1 MAIVIKKPLVEP
13 LQMYFDMKGDTT
25 RWELLANLAKD
36 KFQIELLPSVFA
48 EFRYTGVMRLFR
60 GDLTK
65 VFVLDQIIEDR
76 KKVQDQLAVLTGVLV
91 LQQEAPSQSL

>member
-1 MAIVIKKPLVEP
+1 MAVVITKPLIEP

-25 RWELLANLAKD
+25 QWTLLANSAKD

-48 EFRYTGVMRLFR
+48 VFRYTGVMRVFR

-65 VFVLDQIIEDR
+65 VYELDRIIHEDFCLGGEQALL
-76 KKVQDQLAVLTGVLV
+76 VGTLV
-91 LQQEAPSQSL
+91 LQPEVSSP